1 MIEDKKKND
10 NILIIVLVIAMMII
24 VGLVGYICYDKGVI
38 FASYTSS
45 DKKNLNSNNKV
56 KDEKK
61 DSTSKENSSSENEK
75 EGENNASSSDGKA
88 KRCSGTYSGETS
100 GTLSN
105 GLSYSYK
112 YVYTLSLD
120 GTYTSVISDSASTT
134 GVYVIND
141 NTISFIGRKNN
152 VGPREEDPYYTTS
165 DYVIADDC
173 SYIRVVSDTGNFN
186 LNKH

>member
-1 MIEDKKKND
+1 
-10 NILIIVLVIAMMII
+10 
-24 VGLVGYICYDKGVI
+24 
-38 FASYTSS
+38 
-45 DKKNLNSNNKV
+45 LNSNNKV

-75 EGENNASSSDGKA
+75 EGESNASSSDGNS
-88 KRCSGTYSGETS
+88 KRCSGTYFGESS

-120 GTYTSVISDSASTT
+120 GTYKSIIGDSASTT

-186 LNKH
+186 LNKQ

>member
-1 MIEDKKKND
+1 MIEEKKKND

-45 DKKNLNSNNKV
+45 EKKSLNSNNKL
-56 KDEKK
+56 KDDKN
-61 DSTSKENSSSENEK
+61 NSSDKEDNSFVEEK
-75 EGENNASSSDGKA
+75 DKESNASSSDGNS
-88 KRCSGTYSGETS
+88 KRCSGTYSGESS

-120 GTYTSVISDSASTT
+120 GTYKSIIGDSASTT

-186 LNKH
+186 LNKQ